1 MTRRRLSPRVALLL
15 LLALAAVSL
24 PAVAFAES
32 PSNGTALSA
41 SDNDPCLACH
51 GEQGEDERLY
61 VDPAQHAAS
70 RHGKLACVSC
80 HPGFNAGVHPEEVTQ
95 GWRRETK
102 LDVCGDC
109 HAQEMFMYEGSFHG
123 ALTLADVNDEAPL
136 CADCH
141 EAHNILSP
149 ESPEFRRSITELCTQ
164 CHDDREDSY
173 LDSYHGKA
181 FSLGKGDAAVCTDCH
196 EGHRILPSSDPA
208 SSLSEENIAGTC
220 AECHPGAG
228 ANFAEY
234 KVHVNP
240 RDPRTSLITFLAWV
254 AYIGLI
260 TVVFTFAAVHTTLY
274 LYRGNR
280 EGLYK
285 RRPRH
290 PRPKRGDTTVHYH
303 RFNIFHRWMH
313 ALVMISFMTLVF
325 TGMPLKYKDTSW
337 AQWVMD
343 LFGGVTAAGVY
354 HRVAAVITVV
364 YWTAE
369 MIYMLVM
376 VARSRGK
383 ALTSPDSL
391 LFNGKDLRD
400 IVNMFRWFFGKGHK
414 PQFARFTYWE
424 KFDYT
429 SLMIG
434 TVIIGATG
442 FMMWFPLETTKYVS
456 GELLNVALVIHSNEA
471 LLAAG
476 VIFIFVHFFS
486 AHLRPEAFPVDKV
499 MFTGSLPADHYREE
513 RPLEYSRR
521 VREGTLDE
529 VLHES
534 TVTTGTLIGNVIW
547 WLITAAAILAAVA
560 FTAFAIW
567 SVVD

>member
-1 MTRRRLSPRVALLL
+1 MSPRRFASRLALYC
-15 LLALAAVSL
+15 LLALATFSV

-32 PSNGTALSA
+32 PSTGTALQPSH
-41 SDNDPCLACH
+41 NDACLECH
-51 GEQGEDERLY
+51 GEDAKDERLY
-61 VDPAQHAAS
+61 VDPAKHAAS

-80 HPGFNAGVHPEEVTQ
+80 HLGFNAGVHPEEVTRD
-95 GWRRETK
+95 WRRQTK

-109 HAQEMFMYEGSFHG
+109 HAREMLMYEGSFHG

-149 ESPEFRRSITELCTQ
+149 ESPEFRESITGLCTS

-181 FSLGKGDAAVCTDCH
+181 FSLGKEDAAVCTDCH
-196 EGHRILPSSDPA
+196 EGHRILPTSDPA
-208 SSLSEENIAGTC
+208 SSLSDENIAETC
-220 AECHPGAG
+220 ASCHPGAG
-228 ANFAEY
+228 ANFAEF

-240 RDPRTSLITFLAWV
+240 RDPRSSLITFLAWV
-254 AYIGLI
+254 AYIALI
-260 TVVFTFAAVHTTLY
+260 TAVFTFAAVHTTMY
-274 LYRGNR
+274 LYRGTR

-285 RRPRH
+285 HRRRQPRH
-290 PRPKRGDTTVHYH
+290 KRGDTIVQYH

-313 ALVMISFMTLVF
+313 VLVMVSFMVLVF
-325 TGMPLKYKDTSW
+325 TGMPLKYKDTGW
-337 AQWVMD
+337 AQWTMD
-343 LFGGVTAAGVY
+343 LFGGVTAAGIY
-354 HRVAAVITVV
+354 HRIAAVITVV

-486 AHLRPEAFPVDKV
+486 AHLRPEAFPVDRV

-513 RPLEYSRR
+513 RPLEYARR

-534 TVTTGTLIGNVIW
+534 TVTTGTLIGDVIW
-547 WLITAAAILAAVA
+547 WIVTATAILAAVA
-560 FTAFAIW
+560 FTAFTIW